1 LLVREIDSSDD
12 SISLEIIDDEKEEI
26 KDIEKIELTKEE
38 VKTEIDL

>member
-1 LLVREIDSSDD
+1 MREIDSSDD

>member
-1 LLVREIDSSDD
+1 MDSSDD